1 MYKFCTHVHSENPK
15 THHIHESFTTLKWLW
30 TFCPQPHRF
39 VRVVTA
45 TTRFWW
51 HWTKCPHSFYCITFL
66 EVHLLWSNPCN
77 QVVILTTWSCTTELR
92 GRCEKINGQILSVD
106 FLEYRGV
113 HLPLLCTHH
122 PRTHV
127 HSEKP
132 KTRYIRNP
140 LWRWSGLGH
149 FDPDQPV
156 PIKFPFWELDFSYLL
171 FPL

>member
-1 MYKFCTHVHSENPK
+1 M
-15 THHIHESFTTLKWLW
+15 
-30 TFCPQPHRF
+30 
-39 VRVVTA
+39 
-45 TTRFWW
+45 
-51 HWTKCPHSFYCITFL
+51 WTKCPHSFYCITFS

-77 QVVILTTWSCTTELR
+77 QVVKMTTWSCTTEVR

-156 PIKFPFWELDFSYLL
+156 PIKFPFWELDFSCLL
-171 FPL
+171 FLCKKDQYLVANKYQLVILTNWKAGHFISRANQ